1 MWRDTL
7 KTLYERRDRMK
18 KFIVTTLC
26 ISALVLGL
34 SLVACQK
41 KETVTEQPK
50 QSEQTE
56 QPKQSEQTPA
66 QSAGSGEQKPA
77 ETGGY
82 GK

>member
-1 MWRDTL
+1 
-7 KTLYERRDRMK
+7 MK
-18 KFIVTTLC
+18 KLIVTTLC

-41 KETVTEQPK
+41 KETVTEKPK
-50 QSEQTE
+50 QA
-56 QPKQSEQTPA
+56 EQTPA

-77 ETGGY
+77 ESGGY